1 MNSVREDQHFN
12 SDRWGCF
19 NSIADCVASQCIYLS
34 VSARRYLSL
43 VPHPSLC
50 LFLSST
56 YIVGT
61 PRSKGLH
68 IHRFV
73 LERPRAAL
81 TRLDSG
87 ICQKRVSSVRIPSI
101 LEYGSTPKHHEP
113 HQTHCTY
120 TVRSVHTTH
129 TYSTNHPHIHTVGC
143 LLSSHLCR
151 CQGSSQG
158 RRCDQR
164 NSLNRAAMP

>member
-19 NSIADCVASQCIYLS
+19 NSIADCVASQCISLS

-87 ICQKRVSSVRIPSI
+87 ICQNEFPL
-101 LEYGSTPKHHEP
+101 LEYLVYSSMVQRQNTTNRTKHIVHTQYGQYIL
-113 HQTHCTY
+113 HIH
-120 TVRSVHTTH
+120 TVQTTH
-129 TYSTNHPHIHTVGC
+129 TYTRSGVFSLLTCVDAKVHPKGGDVIRET
-143 LLSSHLCR
+143 L
-151 CQGSSQG
+151 
-158 RRCDQR
+158 
-164 NSLNRAAMP
+164 